1 MMISKKVYV
10 KLETELLNV
19 RAMDISIVAALADS
33 MKIVYESLQTSKT
46 NSQVKAS

>member
-10 KLETELLNV
+10 KLETELLNM
-19 RAMDISIVAALADS
+19 RAMDMSIIAALADS
-33 MKIVYESLQTSKT
+33 ITVVYESIKNPKT